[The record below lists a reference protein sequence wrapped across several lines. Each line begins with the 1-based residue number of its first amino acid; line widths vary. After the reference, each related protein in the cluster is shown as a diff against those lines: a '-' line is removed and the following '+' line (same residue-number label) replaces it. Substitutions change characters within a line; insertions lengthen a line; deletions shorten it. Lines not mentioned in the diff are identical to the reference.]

1 MLDDS
6 LNSHYQT
13 KFKTMADQTPEYQDA
28 PDDIKAIYEFVA
40 DRKQILEG
48 NEIYKEQ
55 IQRPAPKVKKND

>member
-1 MLDDS
+1 
-6 LNSHYQT
+6 
-13 KFKTMADQTPEYQDA
+13 MADQTPEYQDA